1 MGRAAA
7 AAAPASLTRV
17 RAASAPRPPL
27 LPPPDGTA
35 AGRSSPPRG
44 SCSFVTAPDR
54 TGPGSRGVAPK
65 GPVSCHSSPF
75 RVRWISSLPAGPAL
89 GSDGAVVAGGTRE
102 QRRLCCRLERPWS
115 WRPRTAHRLPP
126 ATGQVPRQCRSR
138 ARHWTPQPAGLE
150 LLPPSP
156 DFCPGRLRSPEDGSW
171 HGPERTEGD
180 RNRAGSRSP
189 TLCDAAAADVR
200 MRPAG
205 TSSRSLAFK
214 PQNCGLC
221 VKDWI
226 VGR

>member
-17 RAASAPRPPL
+17 RAASAPQPPL

-102 QRRLCCRLERPWS
+102 QRRLYCRLERPWS

-126 ATGQVPRQCRSR
+126 ATGRVPRQCEAVRV
-138 ARHWTPQPAGLE
+138 TGP
-150 LLPPSP
+150 
-156 DFCPGRLRSPEDGSW
+156 RSPLGLSSSLPVPISALDGCVPWRMEADTAPSGRKATETALGRVPRRSVMPLQPTCACARR
-171 HGPERTEGD
+171 GPAPGAWLSNRRT
-180 RNRAGSRSP
+180 
-189 TLCDAAAADVR
+189 AA
-200 MRPAG
+200 
-205 TSSRSLAFK
+205 
-214 PQNCGLC
+214 C
-221 VKDWI
+221 V
-226 VGR
+226 